1 MDNFCIGVLCE
12 LCLVIIRFEVVY
24 VVVEKYVWI
33 LRKIKKLNRIFLIKC
48 ILLSL
53 MNLYFFVVN
62 WFLKEKKEIF
72 GVIIYY
78 LMFW

>member
-1 MDNFCIGVLCE
+1 MDNFCISVLYE

-72 GVIIYY
+72 GVII
-78 LMFW
+78 

>member
-1 MDNFCIGVLCE
+1 MDNFCISVLYE

>member
-1 MDNFCIGVLCE
+1 MDNFCIVVLYE

-72 GVIIYY
+72 GVII
-78 LMFW
+78 

>member
-1 MDNFCIGVLCE
+1 MDNFCISVLYE

-33 LRKIKKLNRIFLIKC
+33 LRKIKKKLNRIFLIIC

-72 GVIIYY
+72 GVII
-78 LMFW
+78 

>member
-1 MDNFCIGVLCE
+1 MDNFCIGVLYE

-72 GVIIYY
+72 GVII
-78 LMFW
+78 